1 MSKFQNA
8 VLGVTGAS
16 GQLGRQ
22 TIESLLER
30 GATRV
35 VAITRDPAKLAD
47 LTARGVEIR
56 KGSFDDAASLAIAFK
71 GIERLLIISTD
82 DLTVEG
88 DCAAQHIR
96 AIDVAEQSGVRH
108 ILYTSLTSP
117 YPDPAALIPN
127 DHFWTEARLAAGNTD
142 WSVLRNN
149 MYADAVL
156 QGAKYAIASG
166 KLFHAAGTGG
176 RAYVTRADCAAAAA
190 GALLSAEGKAIYD
203 IGGPEAVTQ
212 AQVAALL
219 SSVSG
224 KPVAAESVSAEA
236 LKGGMASAGVPPI
249 FVDVMARFDTD
260 TAQGYL
266 GIVSNAVARLTGRQ
280 PQSLADFLATSKTLL
295 TA

>member
-1 MSKFQNA
+1 LELPAPA
-8 VLGVTGAS
+8 VDSAS
-16 GQLGRQ
+16 
-22 TIESLLER
+22 
-30 GATRV
+30 
-35 VAITRDPAKLAD
+35 DPSRLAHPA
-47 LTARGVEIR
+47 ARGVETR
-56 KGSFDDAASLAIAFK
+56 KASFDDAASLAATFQ

-82 DLTVEG
+82 TIGVDG
-88 DCAAQHIR
+88 NRIAQHTR
-96 AIDVAEQSGVRH
+96 AIDAAEKAGVRH
-108 ILYTSLTSP
+108 ILHTSLTSP

-127 DHFWTEARLAAGNTD
+127 DHFWTEARLAAGKTD

-156 QGAKYAIASG
+156 QSAKHAIASG

-219 SSVSG
+219 SSLSG
-224 KPVAAESVSAEA
+224 KLVAAEGVSAET
-236 LKGGMASAGVPPI
+236 LKGGMASAGVPAV
-249 FVDVMARFDTD
+249 FVDVMTVFDTD

-266 GIVSNAVARLTGRQ
+266 GIVSDAVARLTGRR
-280 PQSLADFLATSKTLL
+280 PQSLADFLTASKALL